1 MPKGEIT
8 MDKDQYLQI
17 INDQLKEA
25 EANMNDAH
33 KKFLEEKAKYDAIM
47 RMRESYIK
55 WVVEK

>member
-8 MDKDQYLQI
+8 MDKDRYLQMI
-17 INDQLKEA
+17 DTQLTEA
-25 EANMNDAH
+25 ESNMNDAQ

>member
-8 MDKDQYLQI
+8 MDKDQYLQMI
-17 INDQLKEA
+17 DTQLTEA
-25 EANMNDAH
+25 ESNMNDAQ

>member
-33 KKFLEEKAKYDAIM
+33 KKFPGGKKLNTM
-47 RMRESYIK
+47 PL
-55 WVVEK
+55 